1 MKKHRKRF
9 SSLLCATCWC
19 LAGCLNNETIIPYIG
34 IESIKLYQKL
44 NEIKSLLQSEGI
56 TYREEIWSAESE
68 TVPNPWTVL
77 VIDNIMSLFFA
88 KNEKLFKIVFWE
100 GYRGS
105 LPNGIS
111 LSSSIEDAKIIDPSL
126 RFDDWNEIY
135 QSTNG
140 YWIEDNIDTKTVLSI
155 SIFIEE
161 LLDEDT
167 FDYCN
172 W

>member
-1 MKKHRKRF
+1 M
-9 SSLLCATCWC
+9 
-19 LAGCLNNETIIPYIG
+19 LNFEAIIPYVG
-34 IESIKLYQKL
+34 IESIKLYQRIS
-44 NEIKSLLQSEGI
+44 EIKHFLKSEGI
-56 TYREEIWSAESE
+56 TYREEMWSAESE

-77 VIDNIMSLFFA
+77 VIDNIISLFFA
-88 KNEKLFKIVFWE
+88 KNEKLFKIVFWN

-111 LSSSIEDAKIIDPSL
+111 LGTSIEDAKTMDPSL
-126 RFDDWNEIY
+126 QYDDWNEIY
-135 QSTNG
+135 LSNNG